1 MIESVF
7 PCLSTITNHFLWL
20 SFFQVSLN
28 LEFGVSSL
36 NKPSWHPYLV
46 TSWQENVLLAF
57 KVIGFISPTYWQ
69 WTGGD
74 CSQSSLILLCI
85 LYSIFYSILWIRM
98 SPVAIIATL
107 LSLIPGCRESV
118 LYEAISQCKEP
129 GFLSLSLALRSF
141 LLVFLL
147 FSISRWDSDSG
158 SDRSR
163 WDINSILC
171 LTLSL
176 SLSLLI
182 LLCWVQLLLQ
192 SATHNHCPAYDF
204 SKFLMNLKTLSE
216 LPVLISAIFVLI
228 FQYEIWGWLVDHSA
242 QPSPKTQKLKP
253 GS

>member
-7 PCLSTITNHFLWL
+7 PCLSAITKHFLWL

-28 LEFGVSSL
+28 SSL

-57 KVIGFISPTYWQ
+57 KVIGFILPTYWQ
-69 WTGGD
+69 WIGGD
-74 CSQSSLILLCI
+74 CSQSSLILLCT

-98 SPVAIIATL
+98 SPIAIIATL

-147 FSISRWDSDSG
+147 FSICRWDSDSG

-171 LTLSL
+171 LTLTSHFAML
-176 SLSLLI
+176 
-182 LLCWVQLLLQ
+182 
-192 SATHNHCPAYDF
+192 SATPTAERDPQPLSCIWLLKISHEPQDSIRTSRVDF
-204 SKFLMNLKTLSE
+204 SDLRVDLSIWNLRVVSGSFGATIAKDAE
-216 LPVLISAIFVLI
+216 
-228 FQYEIWGWLVDHSA
+228 A
-242 QPSPKTQKLKP
+242 QA
-253 GS
+253 G